1 MAGPKSIF
9 DMLRETNRKGSVIR
23 LKGGGYSGVPA
34 GPDPTP
40 TNTTTPSVT
49 PTNTTTPS
57 VTPTNTITPSVTPTS
72 TVTST
77 VTPTS
82 TVVPT
87 STPTLTPTPTPTLTP
102 TPTFTLTPTPT
113 TTSGGTPTPTPSS
126 SLTPTPTTSTAL
138 SGSTPTPT
146 PTSTLTPTPTPTT
159 INPLVFNV
167 TSPFGGIYIVNGQNN
182 PVLNLITGNHYTF
195 NINAPSHP
203 FYIQTSAGS
212 YNAGNVYNT
221 GVTNNGT
228 GNGTLTFSVSAGA
241 PSTLYYVCSIHGG
254 MGNQINIT

>member
-9 DMLRETNRKGSVIR
+9 DMLRETNRKGSVVR
-23 LKGGGYSGVPA
+23 LKGGGYSGAPA

-82 TVVPT
+82 TVIPTSTPTPSPTLT

-113 TTSGGTPTPTPSS
+113 TSSGSTPTPSS
-126 SLTPTPTTSTAL
+126 SLTPTPT
-138 SGSTPTPT
+138 
-146 PTSTLTPTPTPTT
+146 PTSTT
-159 INPLVFNV
+159 INPSVFNV
-167 TSPFGGIYIVNGQNN
+167 IELGGGIYIVNGQNN

-195 NINAPSHP
+195 NINAISHP

>member
-9 DMLRETNRKGSVIR
+9 DMLRETNRKGSVVR
-23 LKGGGYSGVPA
+23 LKGGGYSGAPA
-34 GPDPTP
+34 GPDP
-40 TNTTTPSVT
+40 T

-57 VTPTNTITPSVTPTS
+57 VTPTNTITPSVTPTITVTSTVTPTS

-82 TVVPT
+82 TVIPTSTPTPSPTLT

-113 TTSGGTPTPTPSS
+113 TSSGSTPTPTPSS
-126 SLTPTPTTSTAL
+126 SLTPTPT
-138 SGSTPTPT
+138 
-146 PTSTLTPTPTPTT
+146 PTSTT
-159 INPLVFNV
+159 INPSVFNV
-167 TSPFGGIYIVNGQNN
+167 IELGGGIYIVNGQNN

-195 NINAPSHP
+195 NINAISHP

>member
-9 DMLRETNRKGSVIR
+9 DMLRETNRKGFVIR
-23 LKGGGYSGVPA
+23 LKGGGYSGAPA

-57 VTPTNTITPSVTPTS
+57 VTPTNTITPSVTPTI

-82 TVVPT
+82 TVIPTSTPTPSPTLT
-87 STPTLTPTPTPTLTP
+87 STPTLTPTRTP
-102 TPTFTLTPTPT
+102 
-113 TTSGGTPTPTPSS
+113 
-126 SLTPTPTTSTAL
+126 TPTPTTS

-146 PTSTLTPTPTPTT
+146 PTLTLTSTPTPTPTA

-167 TSPFGGIYIVNGQNN
+167 SSPSGGIYIINSQNN